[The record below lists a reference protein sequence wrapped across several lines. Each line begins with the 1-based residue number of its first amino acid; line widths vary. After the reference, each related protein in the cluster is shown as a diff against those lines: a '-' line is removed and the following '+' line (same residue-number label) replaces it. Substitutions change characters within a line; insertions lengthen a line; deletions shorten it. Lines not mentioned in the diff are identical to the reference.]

1 MTTDIPVIDLAP
13 LRRGGAAGLKTVAR
27 QLGQACREVGFF
39 AVTGHGIDPDLTGR
53 VFAASR
59 DFFARSAAEKTA
71 LSITG
76 SPHNRGYVGIG
87 AETLDTTRPSDLKE
101 AFNIGLDLP
110 ADHPEVVAG
119 RPFRGVNLW
128 PGIPGWREAMLAYF
142 DAAWRLGRQLHR
154 GFASDLGLD
163 PDHFESRLD
172 APMAILR
179 LLHYPPRPGQLAP
192 GQMGAGTHTD
202 YGNVTILATDGV
214 AGLQVR
220 RRDGVWLDA
229 PAVDGGFLCNIGDCL
244 MRWTNDVY
252 VSTPHRVQLPERERF
267 SVVFFLDPNP
277 DARVESLPGCVT
289 PDRPARYPPVLG
301 ADYLQS
307 RLDAT
312 YAHLAPRGRAEPS
325 SA

>member
-1 MTTDIPVIDLAP
+1 MTDIPVIDLTA
-13 LRRGGAAGLKTVAR
+13 LRLGGAEGLRDVAGA
-27 QLGQACREVGFF
+27 LGEACRGVGFF
-39 AVTGHGIDPDLTGR
+39 AVAGHGIDPALTGR
-53 VFAASR
+53 VFAAAR
-59 DFFARSAAEKTA
+59 DFFGRPAAEKTA
-71 LSITG
+71 LSITR

-87 AETLDTTRPSDLKE
+87 TETLDETKPTDLKE

-128 PGIPGWREAMLAYF
+128 PEIPSWRETMLAYF
-142 DAAWRLGRQLHR
+142 DAAWRLGRLLHR
-154 GFASDLGLD
+154 GFAVNLGLD
-163 PDHFESRLD
+163 PGHFESRLD

-179 LLHYPPRPGQLAP
+179 LLHYPPRPGTVAS

-229 PAVDGGFLCNIGDCL
+229 PPVPGGFLCNIGDCL

-252 VSTPHRVQLPERERF
+252 VSTPHRVQPPEQERY
-267 SVVFFLDPNP
+267 SVAFFLDPNP
-277 DARVESLPGCVT
+277 EALVETLPGCVT
-289 PDRPARYPPVLG
+289 ADRSAHYPPVLG
-301 ADYLQS
+301 ADYLRS

-312 YAHLAPRGRAEPS
+312 YAHRAPGGGS
-325 SA
+325 

>member
-1 MTTDIPVIDLAP
+1 MTTDIPVIDLTP
-13 LRRGGAAGLKTVAR
+13 LRSGGAAGLRTVAGV
-27 QLGQACREVGFF
+27 LGRACREVGFF
-39 AVTGHGIDPDLTGR
+39 AVTGHGVDPALIDR

-59 DFFARSAAEKTA
+59 DFFARPGAEKSA
-71 LSITG
+71 LSITR

-87 AETLDTTRPSDLKE
+87 TERLDEEQPGDLKE

-128 PGIPGWREAMLAYF
+128 PGIPGWRRTMLDYF
-142 DAAWRLGRQLHR
+142 DAAWLLGRLLHR
-154 GFASDLGLD
+154 GFATDLGLD
-163 PDHFESRLD
+163 PGYFESRLD

-179 LLHYPPRPGQLAP
+179 LLRYPRRPGRAAP

-214 AGLQVR
+214 AGLQVQ
-220 RRDGVWLDA
+220 RRDGPWLDA
-229 PAVDGGFLCNIGDCL
+229 PPVPGGFLCNIGDCL
-244 MRWTNDVY
+244 MRWTNDIY
-252 VSTPHRVQLPERERF
+252 VSTPHRVQPPEQERF

-277 DARVESLPGCVT
+277 DALVEALPGCVA

-312 YAHLAPRGRAEPS
+312 YIHLAPRDRGTP
-325 SA
+325 